1 VTDVALPVR
10 QRVRLVGV
18 AKLVVTLVAA
28 AFAIYLPYLDV
39 RHLPRL
45 DAGDLQIYTTMG
57 LAALVALG
65 LSLLMGFAG
74 QISLGQGAFYAL
86 GAYTAGILTAG
97 IDPDDRLLD
106 PEAGIDPLLAV
117 AVAPVVTGVV
127 AAVVGVPLLRLRGHY
142 LAFATLALHLILLAV
157 LFAED
162 RFTGGQDPGLII
174 TKQLDVAG
182 HVLTREELAAVIWGL
197 VLIAL
202 LVALNLVG
210 SRAGRALQAISTSE
224 RSAAAVGVNVAAYK
238 LRLFVL
244 AAALAGL
251 AGGLY
256 AFHLQFLSPDAF
268 PLIMSIEFVV
278 MVTVGGLG
286 SVYGAVFGAVAI
298 IWLQQKL
305 QDLGTRPELLG
316 FDLPTQAP
324 QVFRFGVFA
333 LILIVVMLFFP
344 RGVLPG
350 LGDTLRR
357 LQRRARRGAAAE
369 PPRPLPGE
377 AEAEEASGA
386 P

>member
-1 VTDVALPVR
+1 MTEIALPAG
-10 QRVRLVGV
+10 QRVRLVGA
-18 AKLVVTLVAA
+18 AKLLATLAAA
-28 AFAIYLPYLDV
+28 AFAIYLPF
-39 RHLPRL
+39 RL
-45 DAGDLQIYTTMG
+45 EPGNLQIYTLMG
-57 LAALVALG
+57 LAAIVAIG

-106 PEAGIDPLLAV
+106 PEAGIDPLLAL
-117 AVAPVVTGVV
+117 AFAPLVTAVV
-127 AAVVGVPLLRLRGHY
+127 AALVGVPLLRLRGHY

-174 TKQLDVAG
+174 IKPLDVRG
-182 HVLTREELAAVIWGL
+182 HTLTGEELAAVIWGL
-197 VLIAL
+197 VLVAL

-224 RSAAAVGVNVAAYK
+224 RAAAAVGVNVASYK

-256 AFHLQFLSPDAF
+256 AFRLQFLSPDAF

-286 SVYGAVFGAVAI
+286 SIYGAVFGAIAI
-298 IWLQQKL
+298 IWMQQEL
-305 QDLGTRPELLG
+305 QDLGTRPDLLG

-333 LILIVVMLFFP
+333 LILIIVMLFFP

-350 LGDTLRR
+350 LGDAFRR
-357 LQRRARRGAAAE
+357 VRRRSR
-369 PPRPLPGE
+369 
-377 AEAEEASGA
+377 A
-386 P
+386 PKSK

>member
-1 VTDVALPVR
+1 VTEVALPAR
-10 QRVRLVGV
+10 QRLRIIGAARLL
-18 AKLVVTLVAA
+18 ATFAA
-28 AFAIYLPYLDV
+28 AALAIYLPF
-39 RHLPRL
+39 RL
-45 DAGDLQIYTTMG
+45 EAGNLQIYTLMG
-57 LAALVALG
+57 LSAIVAIG

-97 IDPDDRLLD
+97 VDPDDRLVD
-106 PEAGIDPLLAV
+106 PEAGIDPLLAL
-117 AVAPVVTGVV
+117 AAAPVLTGIV
-127 AAVVGVPLLRLRGHY
+127 AALVGVPLLRLRGHY
-142 LAFATLALHLILLAV
+142 LAFATLALHLILLAF

-174 TKQLDVAG
+174 TRPLDVGG
-182 HVLTREELAAVIWGL
+182 HTLTREELAAVIWGFVL
-197 VLIAL
+197 VAL
-202 LVALNLVG
+202 LIGLNLVG

-224 RSAAAVGVNVAAYK
+224 RAAAAVGVNVAAYK

-251 AGGLY
+251 AGGIY
-256 AFHLQFLSPDAF
+256 AFQLQFLSPDAF

-286 SVYGAVFGAVAI
+286 SIYGAVFGAIAI
-298 IWLQQKL
+298 IWLQQRL
-305 QDLGTRPELLG
+305 QDLGTQPELLG

-333 LILIVVMLFFP
+333 LILIIVMLFFP

-350 LGDTLRR
+350 LGDALRR
-357 LQRRARRGAAAE
+357 LQRRTRRSGPAE
-369 PPRPLPGE
+369 PPPRLPGE
-377 AEAEEASGA
+377 AETENVSA

>member
-1 VTDVALPVR
+1 VSDIALPAR
-10 QRVRLVGV
+10 QRVRIVGA
-18 AKLVVTLVAA
+18 AKLLATLAAA
-28 AFAIYLPYLDV
+28 AFAIYLPF
-39 RHLPRL
+39 RL
-45 DAGDLQIYTTMG
+45 EAGNLQIYTLMG
-57 LAALVALG
+57 LSAIVAIG

-106 PEAGIDPLLAV
+106 PEAGIDPLLAL
-117 AVAPVVTGVV
+117 AAAPVVTGLV
-127 AAVVGVPLLRLRGHY
+127 AALVGVPLLRLRGHY

-174 TKQLDVAG
+174 TKPLDVGG
-182 HVLTREELAAVIWGL
+182 HTLTREELAAVIWGFAL
-197 VLIAL
+197 VAL
-202 LVALNLVG
+202 LVGLNLVG

-224 RSAAAVGVNVAAYK
+224 RAAAAVGVDVAAYK

-251 AGGLY
+251 AGGIY
-256 AFHLQFLSPDAF
+256 AFQLQFLSPDAF

-286 SVYGAVFGAVAI
+286 SIYGAVFGAVAI
-298 IWLQQKL
+298 IWLQQEL

-333 LILIVVMLFFP
+333 LILILVMLFFP

-350 LGDTLRR
+350 LGDALRR
-357 LQRRARRGAAAE
+357 VQRRTRRGGPAE
-369 PPRPLPGE
+369 PPPPLPGQ
-377 AEAEEASGA
+377 AETESASA

>member
-1 VTDVALPVR
+1 MSDIALPAR
-10 QRVRLVGV
+10 QRVRAVG
-18 AKLVVTLVAA
+18 AARLSATLAAA
-28 AFAIYLPYLDV
+28 AFAIYLPF
-39 RHLPRL
+39 RL
-45 DAGDLQIYTTMG
+45 EAGNLQIYTLMG
-57 LAALVALG
+57 LAAIVAIG

-97 IDPDDRLLD
+97 IDPDDRLID
-106 PEAGIDPLLAV
+106 PEAGIDPLLAL
-117 AVAPVVTGVV
+117 AVAPVLTGLI

-142 LAFATLALHLILLAV
+142 LAFATLALHLILLAF

-162 RFTGGQDPGLII
+162 RFTGGQDPGLFVA
-174 TKQLDVAG
+174 KPLDVRG
-182 HVLTREELAAVIWGL
+182 HTLTGEEIAAAIWGV

-202 LVALNLVG
+202 LISLNLVG

-224 RSAAAVGVNVAAYK
+224 RSAAAVGVDVAAYK

-256 AFHLQFLSPDAF
+256 AFQLQFLSPDAF

-286 SVYGAVFGAVAI
+286 SIYGAVFGAVAI
-298 IWLQQKL
+298 IWLQQEL
-305 QDLGTRPELLG
+305 QELGTRPELLG

-350 LGDTLRR
+350 LGDALRR
-357 LQRRARRGAAAE
+357 VQRRARRGGPSE
-369 PPRPLPGE
+369 PPPSLPGE
-377 AEAEEASGA
+377 AETENVTA

>member
-1 VTDVALPVR
+1 MTELAVPAR
-10 QRVRLVGV
+10 QRVRLVRAARLIGTF
-18 AKLVVTLVAA
+18 ALA
-28 AFAIYLPYLDV
+28 AFAIYLPF
-39 RHLPRL
+39 RL
-45 DAGDLQIYTTMG
+45 DPGDLQIYTLMG
-57 LAALVALG
+57 LAAIVAIG

-97 IDPDDRLLD
+97 VDPDDRLLD
-106 PEAGIDPLLAV
+106 PEAGIDPLVALAC
-117 AVAPVVTGVV
+117 APLLTALI

-157 LFAED
+157 LFAES

-174 TKQLDVAG
+174 TKPLDVGG
-182 HVLTREELAAVIWGL
+182 HVLTGEELAAVIWGVVL
-197 VLIAL
+197 VAL

-210 SRAGRALQAISTSE
+210 SRAGRALRAISTSE
-224 RSAAAVGVNVAAYK
+224 RAAAAVGVDVAAYK

-256 AFHLQFLSPDAF
+256 AFQLQFLSPDAF

-298 IWLQQKL
+298 VWLQQEL
-305 QDLGTRPELLG
+305 QELGTRPELLG

-324 QVFRFGVFA
+324 QVFRFGAFA

-350 LGDTLRR
+350 LGVALRR
-357 LQRRARRGAAAE
+357 LQRRLGRRSVE
-369 PPRPLPGE
+369 PPPPPPGQ
-377 AEAEEASGA
+377 AEAEEAVSA
-386 P
+386 

>member
-1 VTDVALPVR
+1 MSDLAVPAWG
-10 QRVRLVGV
+10 RVRLVAV
-18 AKLVVTLVAA
+18 AKLAVTLAA
-28 AFAIYLPYLDV
+28 AALAIYLPY
-39 RHLPRL
+39 RL
-45 DAGDLQIYTTMG
+45 DSGDLQIYTLMG
-57 LAALVALG
+57 LAAIVAIG

-97 IDPDDRLLD
+97 IDPDDRLVD
-106 PEAGIDPLLAV
+106 PEAGIDPLLAL
-117 AVAPVVTGVV
+117 ACAPVVTGLV

-174 TKQLDVAG
+174 TKPLEVRG
-182 HVLTREELAAVIWGL
+182 HTLTREELAAVIWGFVL
-197 VLIAL
+197 VAL
-202 LVALNLVG
+202 LVGLNLVG
-210 SRAGRALQAISTSE
+210 SRAGRALRAISTSE
-224 RSAAAVGVNVAAYK
+224 RAAAAVGVNVASYK

-256 AFHLQFLSPDAF
+256 TFQLQFLSPDAF
-268 PLIMSIEFVV
+268 PLIISIEFVV

-286 SVYGAVFGAVAI
+286 SIYGAVFGAVSI
-298 IWLQQKL
+298 IWLQQEL
-305 QDLGTRPELLG
+305 QELGTRPELLG

-333 LILIVVMLFFP
+333 LILIIVMLFFP

-350 LGDTLRR
+350 LGDVLRR
-357 LQRRARRGAAAE
+357 AQRRIRRGEPAE
-369 PPRPLPGE
+369 PPAPPPGQ
-377 AEAEEASGA
+377 AETEDVSA
-386 P
+386 

>member
-1 VTDVALPVR
+1 VTEVALPAR
-10 QRVRLVGV
+10 QRVRLIGA
-18 AKLVVTLVAA
+18 AKLAVTFAAA
-28 AFAIYLPYLDV
+28 AFAIYLPF
-39 RHLPRL
+39 RL
-45 DAGDLQIYTTMG
+45 EPGNLQIYTLMG
-57 LAALVALG
+57 LAAIVAIG

-97 IDPDDRLLD
+97 VDPDDRLLD
-106 PEAGIDPLLAV
+106 PEAGIDPLLAL
-117 AVAPVVTGVV
+117 AVAPVLTGVV

-174 TKQLDVAG
+174 TKPLDVGG
-182 HVLTREELAAVIWGL
+182 HTLTGEELAAVIWGVVL
-197 VLIAL
+197 VAL

-224 RSAAAVGVNVAAYK
+224 RAAAAVGINVASYK

-256 AFHLQFLSPDAF
+256 AFRLQFLSPDAF

-286 SVYGAVFGAVAI
+286 SVYGAVLGAVAI
-298 IWLQQKL
+298 TWLQQEL

-316 FDLPTQAP
+316 FDLPSQAP

-350 LGDTLRR
+350 LGDAGRRLRR
-357 LQRRARRGAAAE
+357 RNHK
-369 PPRPLPGE
+369 
-377 AEAEEASGA
+377 
-386 P
+386 

>member
-1 VTDVALPVR
+1 MTEIALPTR
-10 QRVRLVGV
+10 QRVRLVGA
-18 AKLVVTLVAA
+18 AKLAGTLAAA
-28 AFAIYLPYLDV
+28 AFAIYLPF
-39 RHLPRL
+39 RL
-45 DAGDLQIYTTMG
+45 EPGNLQIYTLMG
-57 LAALVALG
+57 LAAIVAVG

-97 IDPDDRLLD
+97 VDPDDRLVD
-106 PEAGIDPLLAV
+106 PEAGIDPLLAL
-117 AVAPVVTGVV
+117 AVAPVLTGLV

-174 TKQLDVAG
+174 TKPLDVGG
-182 HVLTREELAAVIWGL
+182 HTLTAEELAAAVWGIVL
-197 VLIAL
+197 VAL
-202 LVALNLVG
+202 LVGINLVG

-244 AAALAGL
+244 AAGLAGL

-256 AFHLQFLSPDAF
+256 AFMIQFLSPDAF

-286 SVYGAVFGAVAI
+286 SIYGAVFGAVAI
-298 IWLQQKL
+298 IWLQQEL
-305 QDLGTRPELLG
+305 QDLGTRPELVG

-350 LGDTLRR
+350 LGDALRR
-357 LQRRARRGAAAE
+357 VQRRTRRGGPAE
-369 PPRPLPGE
+369 PPPPLPGQ
-377 AEAEEASGA
+377 AETENVSA
-386 P
+386 